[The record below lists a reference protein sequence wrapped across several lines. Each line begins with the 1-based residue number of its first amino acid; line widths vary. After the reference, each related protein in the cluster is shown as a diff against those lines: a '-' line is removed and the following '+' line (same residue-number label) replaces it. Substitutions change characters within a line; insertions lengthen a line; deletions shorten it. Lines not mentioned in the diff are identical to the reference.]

1 MMQALAGLL
10 TFFIIMNDYGF
21 KPTTL
26 IGLLTEEGYFP
37 HPDDV
42 YNPDVE
48 GYGNRNFGDD

>member
-1 MMQALAGLL
+1 
-10 TFFIIMNDYGF
+10 MNDYGF

-42 YNPDVE
+42 YDPTVE
-48 GYGNRNFGDD
+48 GYGNRNYGNE